1 LFTQADLGKV
11 VAAKSLLTR
20 DRGLG

>member
-11 VAAKSLLTR
+11 VAAKSLLTL
-20 DRGLG
+20 DRRPG